1 MSSLNPIDLGA
12 PLGRKNAAHLLRRTT
27 FGPSRADIDAFS
39 NYNINQALTILLQ
52 DQLSV
57 DPPVDLKTGQSW
69 VNPGPTDANS
79 DPSELMDM
87 TFAWWFNLMH
97 TSGNSI
103 IDRMAWFYHTHF
115 TTISSRI
122 NRGTAI
128 YYQIKLF
135 RYYALG
141 NFKEL
146 SKKICYDNAM
156 LVHLDG
162 RLNDI
167 GRPNENFAREF
178 FELYTIGKGDQVG
191 PDDYSTFTEQDVIES
206 SKVLSGYNV
215 DWGYTNIDPDTGV
228 AMGVLRGSGDIAS
241 NHDATAKTFS
251 ARFQNTV
258 IQPNQLIGDQATKV
272 AALDELDQLVTMI
285 FSQEEA
291 ARYICRRLYRYFVYY
306 DITEEIENDIIGPLA
321 QTFIANDYEIVP
333 VLEQLFRSTHFFDT
347 DNGTETDDNRGGIIK
362 APLEIVLGALRFFNI
377 QFPDST
383 SDLNGFYQASYD
395 LIYRKMRNQGLDF
408 YEPFE
413 VAGYQAYHQ
422 APAFNRNWITSNNL
436 ARRYQISTDLLLGHK
451 DENDNILYKL
461 DILSYCQAEGVDLN
475 SPQAIVT
482 YFVEYLL
489 PEDITQ
495 ERFDYFKST
504 LLIDVDEVN
513 WVSTI
518 IDGEDFQVIFHLE
531 NLINAMM
538 QSPEYQLF

>member
-1 MSSLNPIDLGA
+1 MSSLNPIDVNA
-12 PLGRKNAAHLLRRTT
+12 ALGRKNAAHLLRRTT
-27 FGPSRADIDAFS
+27 FGPSRDDVDTFS
-39 NYNINQALTILLQ
+39 NYNIDQALTILLEN
-52 DQLSV
+52 QLPA
-57 DPPVDLKTGQSW
+57 DPPLDVLTGQPW
-69 VNPGPTDANS
+69 VNPKPTDANS
-79 DPSELMDM
+79 DPSELMNM
-87 TFAWWFNLMH
+87 ALAWWFNLMRS
-97 TSGNSI
+97 SGNSI

-162 RLNDI
+162 RLNDV

-191 PDDYSTFTEQDVIES
+191 PDDYTTFTEQDVIEA

-215 DWGYTNIDPDTGV
+215 DWDYGNIDPDTGV
-228 AMGVLRGSGDIAS
+228 AMGVLRGSGNIAS
-241 NHDATAKTFS
+241 NHDALVKTFS
-251 ARFQNTV
+251 SRLGNTT
-258 IQPNQLIGDQATKV
+258 IQPNELIGDKATKE
-272 AALDELDQLVTMI
+272 AALDELEQLVNMI
-285 FSQEEA
+285 FNQEAA
-291 ARYICRRLYRYFVYY
+291 ARYICRRLYRFFVYY
-306 DITEEIENDIIGPLA
+306 DITEEIENDVIGPLA
-321 QTFIANDYEIVP
+321 QTFIANDYEMRP
-333 VLEQLFRSTHFFDT
+333 VLEQLFTSTHFFDT

-362 APLEIVLGALRFFNI
+362 SPLEIILGTLRFFDI
-377 QFPDST
+377 QLPDQNT
-383 SDLNGFYQASYD
+383 DLNGFYESCYD
-395 LIYRKMRNQGLDF
+395 LIFGKMSNQGLDF

-422 APAFNRNWITSNNL
+422 TPVYNRNWITPNNL
-436 ARRYQISTDLLLGHK
+436 ARRYQISTDILLGHK
-451 DENDNILYKL
+451 DENDNMLYKL
-461 DILSYCQAEGVDLN
+461 NILPYCQAQGIDLN
-475 SPQAIVT
+475 SPQTIVT
-482 YFVEYLL
+482 YFVDYLL

-504 LLIDVDEVN
+504 LLIDVDEAD

-531 NLINAMM
+531 NLVNALI